1 MKRMIKSYYDALRIT
16 PERKRELIAGIV
28 TAEAQRGERGA
39 RRPRRLV
46 IAAAVVVV
54 AALAIGLPVAL
65 LNNGGESVENSVA
78 ISPSAPPEA
87 TQAVALV
94 EDIRNYA
101 TAIVMSLNPD
111 VEIRLDADG
120 VVTEVVGLNED
131 GVALIDGID
140 FAGMS
145 LENATIMVV
154 NQLILQEYITAA
166 EIQEEINIS
175 LASDTVTLD
184 TLSVM
189 TGIIKAAAAEQ
200 NIAVD
205 VIEDTEANTLQIVL
219 EGEGGPDVWPELPPT
234 DDGDQTP
241 LEEDTVPDEPPAT
254 PTPAAE
260 AEIGLEVEFLMA
272 KGGHAAFVDNMLV
285 YTQDGGTAT
294 IMLDAASMRLNRV
307 ALLGLI
313 ELLDKGYIN
322 DEDGNAAR
330 LFFTGDCSDEDIEGV
345 AALTSM
351 LLAEYDEQLT
361 AVVDLEAREIRLL
374 PDETVTHEAQ
384 PSKYAMRDV
393 LNHMVNKDEENLSP
407 RQIAILKAAFTF
419 REYQR
424 LLEKRY
430 FVVVPDLVGMPEEQ
444 AVELLQQMGFP
455 PSVVREKVP
464 GYDPK
469 KENGGLARSDEVDWQ
484 APAEGEVYV
493 EPPMVWD
500 FPVVDFG
507 CVFYQDSLAGYT
519 YQHGLPMQINVIVPM
534 DDERPEVADY
544 REDSGIVIRE
554 MDAPFDVSGYPDKF
568 LLSEAEGFDAMIG
581 DMNDRPTAENAAD
594 YTVTINRDT
603 GWPNT
608 AIITIEHREG
618 YPRSQFFV
626 QDGRIVEH
634 EFLWRR
640 NASVGEDRG

>member
-1 MKRMIKSYYDALRIT
+1 MKRMIKSYYDMVRLT
-16 PERKRELIAGIV
+16 PERKRELMAGIV

-39 RRPRRLV
+39 RRAGRLL

-54 AALAIGLPVAL
+54 AALAIGLPLAL
-65 LNNGGESVENSVA
+65 LHNGGESVENSVA

-87 TQAVALV
+87 TQAVALA
-94 EDIRNYA
+94 EDTRNYA

-241 LEEDTVPDEPPAT
+241 PEEGTAPDEPPAT

-272 KGGHAAFVDNMLV
+272 KGGHTAFVDNMLV
-285 YTQDGGTAT
+285 YTQDGGTAA

-307 ALLGLI
+307 ALLGLV

-322 DEDGNAAR
+322 DEDGKAAR
-330 LFFTGDCSDEDIEGV
+330 LFFTGDCSDEDMKGV

-393 LNHMVNKDEENLSP
+393 LNHMVNKDEEDLSP

-507 CVFYQDSLAGYT
+507 CVFYQDSLAGFT

-581 DMNDRPTAENAAD
+581 DMNDRPTADNAAD

-608 AIITIEHREG
+608 AIITIEHRDG

>member
-1 MKRMIKSYYDALRIT
+1 MKQMIKSYYDAVRIT
-16 PERKRELIAGIV
+16 PERKRELLAGIV
-28 TAEAQRGERGA
+28 TAKAKNDVRGA
-39 RRPRRLV
+39 RRPGRLLIAVTVMV
-46 IAAAVVVV
+46 IV
-54 AALAIGLPVAL
+54 ALAIGLPLAL
-65 LNNGGESVENSVA
+65 LHNGGESVESRVA
-78 ISPSAPPEA
+78 MSPSAPPEA
-87 TQAVALV
+87 TQAVALA
-94 EDIRNYA
+94 EDTRNYA

-241 LEEDTVPDEPPAT
+241 PEEGTAPDEPPAT

-272 KGGHAAFVDNMLV
+272 KGGHTAFVDNMLV
-285 YTQDGGTAT
+285 YTQDGGTAA

-307 ALLGLI
+307 ALLGLV

-322 DEDGNAAR
+322 DEDGKAAR
-330 LFFTGDCSDEDIEGV
+330 LFFTGDCNDEDMKGV

-393 LNHMVNKDEENLSP
+393 LNHMVNKDEEDLSP
-407 RQIAILKAAFTF
+407 RQIAILKAAITF

-469 KENGGLARSDEVDWQ
+469 KENGGLARSDEVEWQ
-484 APAEGEVYV
+484 APAEGEAYV

-507 CVFYQDSLAGYT
+507 CVFYQDSLAGFT
-519 YQHGLPMQINVIVPM
+519 YQHGLPMQINVIVHM

-554 MDAPFDVSGYPDKF
+554 MDTPFDVSGYPDKF

-608 AIITIEHREG
+608 AIITIEHRDG